1 MEGGKK
7 RGKGER
13 DEKGGVLRKEEG
25 HNEKTAL

>member
-1 MEGGKK
+1 MGGGKK

-13 DEKGGVLRKEEG
+13 NKGGVLRKEKG